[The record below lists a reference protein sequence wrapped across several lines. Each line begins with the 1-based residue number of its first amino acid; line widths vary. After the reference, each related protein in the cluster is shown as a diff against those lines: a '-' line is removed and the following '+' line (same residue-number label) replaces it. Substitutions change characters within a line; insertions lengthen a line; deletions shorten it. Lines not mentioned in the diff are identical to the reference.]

1 MQRANPSAMTPYV
14 PNTVFDQVVEAVIG
28 IMNTACAPFAQ
39 VTRGALPIGPAITCE
54 LGPSTPD
61 TVYMDKNTYVP
72 LDLTLN
78 GKHPNLQT
86 VTNAM
91 NAIHSK
97 LTRATF
103 YPSGP
108 GWEIVDITNGVY
120 PRIIGREENNMWLLA
135 SSLYVK
141 IYQKG
146 DD

>member
-1 MQRANPSAMTPYV
+1 MRTTPPPYV

-54 LGPSTPD
+54 LGPCTPD

-86 VTNAM
+86 LSDTM
-91 NAIHSK
+91 NTIHEV
-97 LTRATF
+97 LTMMKE
-103 YPSGP
+103 YPAGSN
-108 GWEIVDITNGVY
+108 WKIVDIGTITEPQV
-120 PRIIGREENNMWLLA
+120 IGRDSSNAWLMA
-135 SSLYVK
+135 SSLSVR
-141 IYQKG
+141 IFTQIEPTIE
-146 DD
+146 

>member
-1 MQRANPSAMTPYV
+1 MSYQASSVIN
-14 PNTVFDQVVEAVIG
+14 QVLEAVIG
-28 IMNTACAPFAQ
+28 MANATRPFSSI
-39 VTRGALPIGPAITCE
+39 TRGALPTGKGLTCEIGPTAPQATH
-54 LGPSTPD
+54 
-61 TVYMDKNTYVP
+61 MDKNTVIP
-72 LDLTLN
+72 LDVTLN

-120 PRIIGREENNMWLLA
+120 PRIIGREGNNMWLLA